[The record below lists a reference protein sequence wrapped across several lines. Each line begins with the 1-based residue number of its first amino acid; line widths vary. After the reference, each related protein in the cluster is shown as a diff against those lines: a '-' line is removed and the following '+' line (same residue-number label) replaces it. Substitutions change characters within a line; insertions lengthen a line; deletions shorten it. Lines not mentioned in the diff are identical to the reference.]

1 MTVTIIRHGET
12 AMNSKELVCGITD
25 IPLTEKG
32 ILQAKEAA
40 NRLVQKIN
48 SRELPPVTNIISSPL
63 IRAKQTA
70 ECIAAILG
78 IKVTEDHRLT
88 EQNYG
93 KFEGKSR
100 LDPEYLNIR
109 RQFAVHYPGGESA
122 LQTAVRTYALLNELK
137 QKKDADHYILVTH
150 GGTYRIILTYF
161 NDMTN
166 SQFAD
171 FRALN
176 CDFHSFF
183 L

>member
-12 AMNSKELVCGITD
+12 AMNSKDLICGITD

-32 ILQAKEAA
+32 ILQAKETA

-48 SRELPPVTNIISSPL
+48 SRELPPVTHIISSPL

-70 ECIAAILG
+70 ECIASILG
-78 IKVTEDHRLT
+78 IKVAEDSRLT

-93 KFEGKSR
+93 SFEGKSR
-100 LDPEYLNIR
+100 FDPDYR
-109 RQFAVHYPGGESA
+109 QARSQFAVRYPGGESA
-122 LQTAVRTYALLNELK
+122 LDTASRVYPLLSELK
-137 QKKDADHYILVTH
+137 LQNDDGHRILVTH

-161 NDMTN
+161 TDMTN

-176 CDFHSFF
+176 CDFHSF
-183 L
+183 LL